1 MNATGMISPVT
12 EMDALSS
19 ADARH
24 SGDFETIATS
34 LIPSDIYILQ
44 GRLSS
49 DGIPA
54 FVVDGHMSQV
64 QSLWSI
70 ATGGVRLQVPSAF
83 VERARQMLAEL
94 DAGHL
99 ALGDDEEECGVAPK
113 E

>member
-1 MNATGMISPVT
+1 MNASSTISPCADI
-12 EMDALSS
+12 DALNGT
-19 ADARH
+19 DAIR

-34 LIPSDIYILQ
+34 LIPSEMHILQ

-54 FVVDGHMSQV
+54 FVVDAHMSQV

-83 VERARQMLAEL
+83 VERARQLLAEL

-99 ALGDDEEECGVAPK
+99 ALRDDEEEFGVAPK

>member
-1 MNATGMISPVT
+1 MNASSTISPIA
-12 EMDALSS
+12 EMVALDSTDAI
-19 ADARH
+19 R

-44 GRLSS
+44 GRLTS

-54 FVVDGHMSQV
+54 FVVDGQMSQV

-70 ATGGVRLQVPSAF
+70 ATGGARLQVPSAF
-83 VERARQMLAEL
+83 VERARQLLAEL

-99 ALGDDEEECGVAPK
+99 ALRDDEEEFVVAPK